1 MKEDASVL
9 SGMSMVGLSS
19 NITNSPWWSC
29 VGSSSAAG
37 LLGKDLAD
45 VVRPEFT
52 ETVRAVLQRH
62 KKTPDTLSL
71 PQKKT
76 QGVLASPDEHNSD
89 QVLTCSLAPGNT
101 GVYLLEVELIRGI
114 RHQVGREMP
123 ATDRGLL
130 HVANMMGSIP
140 VGSTP
145 RLCTTVL
152 CDALL
157 EAMPAYDRITVYRF
171 AADASGEVIHESST
185 GIHNSSSF
193 LGLRFPAGDIPPVAH
208 ERNGV
213 RFIAD
218 TSAQIVPVV
227 STYEESAQL
236 DISMT
241 ALTAPVESHRRYLQ
255 NTGVTV
261 LYEIRESKT
270 SLRRSAGPFLVSS
283 TSTASSCGS
292 PGHPSLSSATAR
304 PPSARKSA
312 RASWPMATVTNPS
325 PSDQWGPRV
334 WPSSRCAL
342 SSWPFCAR

>member
-1 MKEDASVL
+1 
-9 SGMSMVGLSS
+9 MSMVGLSS

-76 QGVLASPDEHNSD
+76 QGVLTSPDEHNSD

-255 NTGVTV
+255 NTGVTAYMV
-261 LYEIRESKT
+261 VGIVVQDQLWGLITFHSYTRVVVPTIAERVIVEI
-270 SLRRSAGPFLVSS
+270 A
-283 TSTASSCGS
+283 A
-292 PGHPSLSSATAR
+292 
-304 PPSARKSA
+304 
-312 RASWPMATVTNPS
+312 
-325 PSDQWGPRV
+325 
-334 WPSSRCAL
+334 AL
-342 SSWPFCAR
+342 SSKAIAHYELERTVRLSRTLEYIRYYTRYESPRLPCGGVPDLS